1 MLGRLDVPGLGIFWD
16 EAFRFSAGVE
26 VENNVIYIFR
36 LLSFLYDVKVKETFL
51 TML

>member
-1 MLGRLDVPGLGIFWD
+1 MLGRLDVPDPGIFWD
-16 EAFRFSAGVE
+16 EACRFSAGVG

-36 LLSFLYDVKVKETFL
+36 LLSFLYDIKVKETFL